1 MHKHGACSPLR
12 SGKAVKLDRADILR
26 RDQARV
32 DSIHSKLSNNLEDRL
47 TQTGLPVKDES
58 KSKED
63 LGSGSYIVTIGIGTP
78 THNQPLII
86 DTGSDLT
93 WTKCR
98 ARQCRFGRYRSSNC
112 NSENNDIFNPSL
124 STSFN
129 TVSSTSRVCSGY
141 IISTGS
147 IFFVIFCVMFN
158 RVLNII
164 PSIRYSLF
172 GDSLLLQH

>member
-1 MHKHGACSPLR
+1 MHKHGACSPFGG
-12 SGKAVKLDRADILR
+12 GKAVKLDHADILR

-47 TQTGLPVKDES
+47 TQTNINDIPVKDES
-58 KSKED
+58 KMKGD

-78 THNQPLII
+78 EHNQPLIV

-98 ARQCRFGRYRSSNC
+98 QSKNQLL
-112 NSENNDIFNPSL
+112 FNPSS

-129 TVSSTSRVCSGY
+129 TVSSTSPVCSDLR
-141 IISTGS
+141 SAGS
-147 IFFVIFCVMFN
+147 IFIT
-158 RVLNII
+158 R
-164 PSIRYSLF
+164 SLKF
-172 GDSLLLQH
+172 LYYV

>member
-32 DSIHSKLSNNLEDRL
+32 DSIHSKLTNNLEDRL

-98 ARQCRFGRYRSSNC
+98 QCGRSRRYISLAC
-112 NSENNDIFNPSL
+112 NSKNKDIFNPS
-124 STSFN
+124 SYTSFN
-129 TVSSTSRVCSGY
+129 IVSSTSRVCSDD
-141 IISTGS
+141 IRSTGS
-147 IFFVIFCVMFN
+147 IFTFFFCYV
-158 RVLNII
+158 
-164 PSIRYSLF
+164 
-172 GDSLLLQH
+172 